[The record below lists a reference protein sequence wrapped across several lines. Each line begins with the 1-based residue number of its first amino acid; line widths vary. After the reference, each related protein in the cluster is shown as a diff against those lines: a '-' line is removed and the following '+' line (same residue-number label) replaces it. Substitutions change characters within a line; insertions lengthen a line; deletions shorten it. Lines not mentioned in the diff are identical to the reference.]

1 PKALLG
7 ALLCHG
13 GVSFLAGFTGG
24 LGRPEGYAAFM
35 SFPHFLRVPL
45 VPVIQAG
52 VPVDLPKASN
62 VPALTAEETQLTVSI
77 QADGGVYVRDVRVA
91 DSDLRSF
98 LAAIQSGEPDKQ
110 VIVRGDQRL
119 QYGKVAEVLAILRD
133 VGYTRMGLILE
144 KAR

>member
-1 PKALLG
+1 
-7 ALLCHG
+7 
-13 GVSFLAGFTGG
+13 
-24 LGRPEGYAAFM
+24 
-35 SFPHFLRVPL
+35 